1 MMPDVNLCCN
11 TNDLRPNSYLC
22 NMSVATP
29 HSPRKPQR
37 MSIFRRLIRFIRP
50 YIGLFIIGL
59 TLTLTLSLLNPA
71 RPYLVQYVLDHPV
84 MEGDLSSVRFWVM
97 VLIAMMIGQVILM
110 YFQILITNSLGQ
122 SVINDLRIQVFNH
135 LTHLR
140 MKYFDTHPIGTLQT
154 RAISDIQTLSNIFSE
169 GLVSIVGELLQLATL
184 LGLMFYTNWRLTLV
198 VMTIVPILILT
209 TYIFKKAV
217 TAAFQRVRKYVA
229 ELNTFLQEHITGML
243 IVQLFNQKEREAQKF
258 DAINRLHTKAH
269 LDTVLYY
276 SIFFPAVELITALS
290 LALLVWY
297 GAEGVLEGFITFGT
311 LVSFLIYIQMFFR
324 PIRMLADQFN
334 SLQMGIVS
342 AERIFNVLDTHEFI
356 HNPADGLRQI
366 PNEKDGIRIVFD
378 DVRFAYNDFATEPI
392 LKGVSFTIEPNTTT
406 AIVGATGAGKSS
418 IINVLM
424 RFYDLTAGT
433 ITLNGVPID
442 RYRLET
448 LRGCMGL
455 VMQDVFLF
463 SGSIYENVT
472 LGDHSVPLARVEE
485 AAKQI
490 GVHRFIE
497 QLPGGYQF
505 QVGERGGALSTGQRQ
520 LISFLRV
527 MIADPQVL
535 LMDEATANIDSETEH
550 LVQQAINTV
559 LTKRTAIII
568 AHRLSTIQRADQ
580 IIVLHKGNIVEKG
593 SHQQLLALNG
603 YYKKLYLLQY
613 GKAVEA

>member
-1 MMPDVNLCCN
+1 
-11 TNDLRPNSYLC
+11 
-22 NMSVATP
+22 
-29 HSPRKPQR
+29 
-37 MSIFRRLIRFIRP
+37 
-50 YIGLFIIGL
+50 
-59 TLTLTLSLLNPA
+59 
-71 RPYLVQYVLDHPV
+71 
-84 MEGDLSSVRFWVM
+84 
-97 VLIAMMIGQVILM
+97 
-110 YFQILITNSLGQ
+110 
-122 SVINDLRIQVFNH
+122 
-135 LTHLR
+135 
-140 MKYFDTHPIGTLQT
+140 
-154 RAISDIQTLSNIFSE
+154 
-169 GLVSIVGELLQLATL
+169 
-184 LGLMFYTNWRLTLV
+184 
-198 VMTIVPILILT
+198 
-209 TYIFKKAV
+209 
-217 TAAFQRVRKYVA
+217 
-229 ELNTFLQEHITGML
+229 
-243 IVQLFNQKEREAQKF
+243 
-258 DAINRLHTKAH
+258 
-269 LDTVLYY
+269 
-276 SIFFPAVELITALS
+276 
-290 LALLVWY
+290 
-297 GAEGVLEGFITFGT
+297 
-311 LVSFLIYIQMFFR
+311 
-324 PIRMLADQFN
+324 
-334 SLQMGIVS
+334 
-342 AERIFNVLDTHEFI
+342 
-356 HNPADGLRQI
+356 
-366 PNEKDGIRIVFD
+366 VFD
-378 DVRFAYNDFATEPI
+378 NVRFAYNDFATEPI

-448 LRGCMGL
+448 LRCSMGL

-463 SGSIYENVT
+463 SGSIYENIT
-472 LGDHSVPLARVEE
+472 LGDNSVPLARVEE

-535 LMDEATANIDSETEH
+535 LMDEATSNIDSETEH
-550 LVQQAINTV
+550 LVQQAINTL